1 MTATWNTLNG
11 SAMMPDRNGG
21 ERMPFSMQ
29 NTCTATP
36 ASASIIRT
44 SVDTLVSL
52 FARVIASLGLLL
64 VVVVL
69 VLSGLTGRIRLVGLI
84 TKLDAN
90 TIQGD

>member
-1 MTATWNTLNG
+1 MMATWNTLNG

-21 ERMPFSMQ
+21 GRMPFSMQ
-29 NTCTATP
+29 DTCTATP
-36 ASASIIRT
+36 ASASITRT
-44 SVDTLVSL
+44 SVSTLVSL
-52 FARVIASLGLLL
+52 FARVITALSLLL

-84 TKLDAN
+84 TTLDAH